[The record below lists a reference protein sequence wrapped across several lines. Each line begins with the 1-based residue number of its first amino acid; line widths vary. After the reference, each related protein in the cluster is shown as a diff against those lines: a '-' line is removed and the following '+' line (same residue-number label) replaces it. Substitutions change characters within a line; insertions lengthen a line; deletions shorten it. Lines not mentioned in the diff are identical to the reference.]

1 MDISIHC
8 PICQATYDVDN
19 EVIGQSVTCECGQ
32 DFVATAEAK
41 HSKTVALGC
50 KLCPNC
56 EEFVEVSSIICV
68 DCGYNFN
75 TKTTLDTETAPESE
89 PEVDPGPG
97 LASKLVPLIKPLVI
111 LLVAVVVVVTGWF
124 VYSSMNSKSFG
135 ITEENRLGTLDEL
148 NKYFAKTGLVKRAKA
163 GSLPKGFGTMGK
175 IYRYDNKNMS
185 QQSNGA
191 LSETAFV
198 AVDKLDKVC
207 GIGGTFMPTGK
218 SIVKRFIKTYW
229 DDTGCVKDD
238 STSKT
243 ITHKGL
249 TASMTWYEYITD
261 SKPGIVHG
269 QWREV
274 SSSGTGRTNGKNSVF
289 VVGINYLGEVI
300 IIDDAVESSGNASE
314 PSGDA
319 KLVDEVN

>member
-8 PICQATYDVDN
+8 PICQATYDVDD
-19 EVIGQSVTCECGQ
+19 EVIGQPVTCECGQ

-56 EEFVEVSSIICV
+56 EEVVSVDSIICV
-68 DCGYNFN
+68 DCGYNFASG
-75 TKTTLDTETAPESE
+75 TTIDTESSPE

-97 LASKLVPLIKPLVI
+97 LAEKLVPLIKPLVI
-111 LLVAVVVVVTGWF
+111 LLVAVAVVVAGWF

-135 ITEENRLGTLDEL
+135 ITEENRLGALDEL
-148 NKYFAKTGLVKRAKA
+148 NKYFAKIGLVKRAKA
-163 GSLPKGFGTMGK
+163 DSLPKGFGTMGK

-198 AVDKLDKVC
+198 AVDKSDNVC
-207 GIGGTFMPTGK
+207 GIGGTFMPTDK

-229 DDTGCVKDD
+229 DETGCVKDD

-289 VVGINYLGEVI
+289 VVGINYSGEVI
-300 IIDDAVESSGNASE
+300 ITDDAVE

-319 KLVDEVN
+319 KSVEKMK